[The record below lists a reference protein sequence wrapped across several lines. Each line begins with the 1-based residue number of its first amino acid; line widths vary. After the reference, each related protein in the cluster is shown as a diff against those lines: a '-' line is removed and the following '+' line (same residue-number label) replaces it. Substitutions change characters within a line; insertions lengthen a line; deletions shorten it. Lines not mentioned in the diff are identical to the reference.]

1 MEKKSIFQ
9 QLKSVQQIDSN
20 YGNELKAIFTS
31 FLKNER
37 SPFKSEDEY
46 YIKTSV
52 GQGNL
57 ATIWWCGI
65 FDIELYKKCYGTTGR
80 IGASKG
86 YYIVF
91 LFNEEK
97 NAVYLSLNQAATG
110 ITKRKNKQL
119 LEFVKSTNEYIRS
132 ELSKDRIYLRD
143 ITGLL
148 SEYGKDLAP
157 DYEQGNIL
165 SIEYDLNKKEIDDTQ
180 FFDDL
185 MKIQKEYNT
194 LKKMIIDNQAILK
207 NKTKKEEYDLI
218 HRKIIYP
225 QDEKYIDDV
234 EYEFI
239 QNTYDSIVI
248 TDSEAK
254 EKSNRKVKF
263 VYTSHGKRVSTDA
276 SLRKYVLD
284 KSNYTC
290 QYNSSHET
298 FLTKKDIKY
307 MEIHHLVPLKY
318 QELFDENYTL
328 DRVENLVVL
337 CPTCHRAIH
346 YGTKSEKEKILEPIY
361 NESDMKIILKEKG
374 ICSTF
379 KEFIKKFYS

>member
-1 MEKKSIFQ
+1 MEKTSIFQ

-20 YGNELKAIFTS
+20 YKNKLDDIFTS

-37 SPFKSEDEY
+37 SPFKSEDKY

-65 FDIELYKKCYGTTGR
+65 FDIELYKKCYGATSK

-97 NAVYLSLNQAATG
+97 NAVYLSLNQAANG
-110 ITKRKNKQL
+110 ITKSKNKQL
-119 LEFVKSTNEYIRS
+119 LEFVKSTNEYIRA

-148 SEYGKDLAP
+148 SEYGKNLAP

-165 SIEYDLNKKEIDDTQ
+165 SIAYDLDKEEIDDNH

-185 MKIQKEYNT
+185 TKIQKEYNT
-194 LKKMIIDNQAILK
+194 LKKMIIDNEGILN
-207 NKTKKEEYDLI
+207 NKTKKEKYDLI
-218 HRKIIYP
+218 HREIIFP

-234 EYEFI
+234 EYKFI
-239 QNTYDSIVI
+239 QNTYDSKII
-248 TDSEAK
+248 SDIEAK

-284 KSNYTC
+284 KTNYTC
-290 QYNSSHET
+290 QYDIKHET
-298 FLTKKDIKY
+298 FLTKKNIKY
-307 MEIHHLVPLKY
+307 MEVHHLIPLKY
-318 QELFDENYTL
+318 QELFDENYIL

-346 YGTKSEKEKILEPIY
+346 YGTKKEKEKILEPLY
-361 NESDMKIILKEKG
+361 NESCMKIILKEKE

-379 KEFIKKFYS
+379 KEFMKKFYN